1 MNTKRL
7 EAQIR
12 GAFNDADRQAYQIE
26 VQEVGGDRLLIF
38 VGYYTDGVHENEV
51 EAYVHHAASEE
62 EIVEALDEAIACA
75 AGERPEHLRTKC
87 SPECDGWGLF
97 DTGSGTEIERC
108 DECARFDDDESA
120 AAHAVPIIQRGLELM
135 RDIAQNP
142 LSTIRLLIVDFVPST
157 DLAELAEAVTGW
169 QDDYKRVREEQAL
182 KRVVERIKQQREQA
196 EDSAEADLW
205 SSLLDNL

>member
-75 AGERPEHLRTKC
+75 AGERPEH
-87 SPECDGWGLF
+87 
-97 DTGSGTEIERC
+97 
-108 DECARFDDDESA
+108 
-120 AAHAVPIIQRGLELM
+120 
-135 RDIAQNP
+135 
-142 LSTIRLLIVDFVPST
+142 
-157 DLAELAEAVTGW
+157 
-169 QDDYKRVREEQAL
+169 RVRRLGLVRHGQRNGDRTL
-182 KRVVERIKQQREQA
+182 RRVCAVR
-196 EDSAEADLW
+196 
-205 SSLLDNL
+205 